1 MNKKVNELRKRMASM
16 SEDKKKQIINLDC
29 LEEHIKRKINEN
41 RESNNNNISDE
52 FLSPFA
58 FEGECYEDE
67 LTKILKKYKEQIK
80 KKGFSSEENLYK
92 DVETNCD
99 YVLEALRDLKEGKQ
113 EEADNKI
120 KGILEKY
127 SKCECA
133 VTDID
138 DCYAYRFFA
147 KNDKLNDKNKK
158 ELKNLRE
165 SELIFFRMRISEKK
179 LENIIDI
186 VAPPFS
192 LRYQTKDA
200 RFSEKG
206 VICLYMGIT
215 AYVCNLELC
224 NSEEL
229 KVDECTY
236 ISAFKIKPKS
246 ERREMKILNFAI
258 SQELINGIY
267 NKGGYSSEDKY
278 RSEIDRNLQNV
289 FIRFFPLVLATT
301 FVVNTMKNDNGNKD
315 AYLLGQSIMRNLRKM
330 DIDGIGYI
338 TCKSRER
345 KGFGLPYTANI
356 AIFLKDINEDKEY
369 SSIYENFQCTKPIN
383 TLSLSK
389 IIHEKREYK
398 KSFITN
404 CYSDPTEM
412 GYYNTTAELNGKLYK
427 DTIFS
432 KIENYLYNQRFFD
445 LDFQK

>member
-147 KNDKLNDKNKK
+147 K
-158 ELKNLRE
+158 KNL
-165 SELIFFRMRISEKK
+165 
-179 LENIIDI
+179 
-186 VAPPFS
+186 
-192 LRYQTKDA
+192 
-200 RFSEKG
+200 
-206 VICLYMGIT
+206 
-215 AYVCNLELC
+215 
-224 NSEEL
+224 
-229 KVDECTY
+229 
-236 ISAFKIKPKS
+236 KI
-246 ERREMKILNFAI
+246 
-258 SQELINGIY
+258 
-267 NKGGYSSEDKY
+267 
-278 RSEIDRNLQNV
+278 
-289 FIRFFPLVLATT
+289 
-301 FVVNTMKNDNGNKD
+301 
-315 AYLLGQSIMRNLRKM
+315 
-330 DIDGIGYI
+330 
-338 TCKSRER
+338 
-345 KGFGLPYTANI
+345 
-356 AIFLKDINEDKEY
+356 
-369 SSIYENFQCTKPIN
+369 
-383 TLSLSK
+383 
-389 IIHEKREYK
+389 
-398 KSFITN
+398 
-404 CYSDPTEM
+404 
-412 GYYNTTAELNGKLYK
+412 
-427 DTIFS
+427 
-432 KIENYLYNQRFFD
+432 
-445 LDFQK
+445 